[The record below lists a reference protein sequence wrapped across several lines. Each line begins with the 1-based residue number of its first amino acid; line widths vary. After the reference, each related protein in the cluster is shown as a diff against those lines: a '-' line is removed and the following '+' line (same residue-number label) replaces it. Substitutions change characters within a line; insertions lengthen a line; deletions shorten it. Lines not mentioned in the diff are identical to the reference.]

1 MDSRR
6 YNEGLYIP
14 IKIKTKTIVSLDVKF
29 PIWNIQPSS
38 SNFIRWLWP
47 NTIDKG
53 GPPQKPESLKGLE
66 FFMSDEPRG
75 LSVQI
80 TNPMCSLNEVGMY

>member
-29 PIWNIQPSS
+29 PNWNIQPSS

-47 NTIDKG
+47 NTIDKF

-66 FFMSDEPRG
+66 FFMSDEPRHEG
-75 LSVQI
+75 CRFKSQI
-80 TNPMCSLNEVGMY
+80 QCVL